1 MCPNFFLRLYL
12 RTRGELMLAN
22 FGLKIRPFWDS
33 GHENWYSYTFLE
45 NERLFARTTYTKLL
59 IYLKAIY
66 GQKMKEIDFQLL
78 PLDGRYFLTVALK
91 RPFSGNKKLYTSKE
105 VKEFS
110 KMLQRSNSVRHKD
123 HRKSMLEC
131 TGNTSASWPLNR
143 QRSFA
148 QSKTR
153 ILYSILHPYF

>member
-1 MCPNFFLRLYL
+1 MRPNFFLRLNL
-12 RTRGELMLAN
+12 RMRGELMLAN

-33 GHENWYSYTFLE
+33 DHENWHSYTFLE

-78 PLDGRYFLTVALK
+78 PLDGRYFLTVAIK

-153 ILYSILHPYF
+153 ILFSILHPYF